1 MERLEHFLEREYHVT
16 QDCAGI
22 GQDPGLMGR
31 VGRVVLCGERDGVLF
46 RGMSLNQ
53 ICLELDG
60 ETRGRRCLMS
70 DWGLCWRL
78 LCEVMS
84 ARGSRLL
91 EEQGFVLLS
100 DFHISLSCSS
110 LTSVMSGNSADSYSE
125 GESEGEHVKEKPEGP
140 ITAAAAAPDPPPT
153 LLYVRK
159 GKNNGRVGR
168 PKKLKNSQ
176 PALPPPPP
184 PPVHRRRGS
193 GLQEPKLV
201 IYNSHVILQRKQN
214 GRMSVL
220 NAFFPGKRGV
230 LKRPWSEAER
240 AAVEEHL
247 TQNITE
253 LRVPAKADCERCLQQ
268 CPLLVNNH
276 RDWRAIKFYC
286 HNRIQLLKKNQR
298 RENELQPLIVC

>member
-1 MERLEHFLEREYHVT
+1 
-16 QDCAGI
+16 
-22 GQDPGLMGR
+22 
-31 VGRVVLCGERDGVLF
+31 
-46 RGMSLNQ
+46 
-53 ICLELDG
+53 
-60 ETRGRRCLMS
+60 
-70 DWGLCWRL
+70 
-78 LCEVMS
+78 
-84 ARGSRLL
+84 
-91 EEQGFVLLS
+91 
-100 DFHISLSCSS
+100 
-110 LTSVMSGNSADSYSE
+110 MSGNSADSYSE

-140 ITAAAAAPDPPPT
+140 ITAAAPDPPPT

-159 GKNNGRVGR
+159 GKTNGRVGR

-176 PALPPPPP
+176 PPLPSPPPPS
-184 PPVHRRRGS
+184 VHRRRGS
-193 GLQEPKLV
+193 GLQKSKLV
-201 IYNSHVILQRKQN
+201 IYNSHVILQFKQN
-214 GRMSVL
+214 GRMFVFYNFL
-220 NAFFPGKRGV
+220 TGKRGV

-298 RENELQPLIVC
+298 RENELQPLTVCWWRGGGDSCTAADGSRLSNGTLLTKNCTTFETMVLNFSSLFQKGDFFFFLMWLLMSFVFLSFWCSI